1 MNVSC
6 FLTFVQEHSEEWAMD
21 RIDRDNASTVREVF
35 EAFRDRRKQDM
46 DDILA
51 PNFTF
56 TSPYDNAI
64 DRNEFFRRCWPNGDN
79 LEEFRI
85 ERITP
90 DIDGA
95 FITYLF
101 LAKDGRSFRNTE
113 YLRVLDGLVMSVH
126 VYFGESYRDGVF
138 TAKTPE

>member
-1 MNVSC
+1 
-6 FLTFVQEHSEEWAMD
+6 MD
-21 RIDRDNASTVREVF
+21 RIDRDNASTVQEVF
-35 EAFRDRRKQDM
+35 EAFRDRRKQDL

-51 PNFTF
+51 PGFTF

-64 DRNEFFRRCWPNGDN
+64 DRDEFFRRCWPNGDN
-79 LEEFRI
+79 LQEFRI

-95 FITYLF
+95 YITYL
-101 LAKDGRSFRNTE
+101 LVGRDGRSFRNTE

-138 TAKTPE
+138 AAKTPD

>member
-1 MNVSC
+1 
-6 FLTFVQEHSEEWAMD
+6 MD
-21 RIDRDNASTVREVF
+21 RVDRDNASTVREAF
-35 EAFRDRRKQDM
+35 EAFPDRRKQDL
-46 DDILA
+46 DDIFA

-64 DRNEFFRRCWPNGDN
+64 GRDEFFRRCWPNGDN
-79 LEEFRI
+79 LEDFRI

-101 LAKDGRSFRNTE
+101 VTKDGRSFRNTE
-113 YLRVLDGLVMSVH
+113 YLRVLDGLVMSAH
-126 VYFGESYRDGVF
+126 VYFGESYRDGAFV
-138 TAKTPE
+138 AKTPE